1 MRKRNFRVLIWILP
15 TMLLIL
21 AAFWGL
27 SRVISEVLVFIQTG
41 SDPGEALNIVPNK
54 PIDWPVELT
63 WVDDAS
69 DTGRSLDPFTRE
81 QIEAVYLNAW
91 LQAALS
97 YEKGEPFGLGTF
109 YGGPALAAMNEAITT
124 GVANGQTV
132 QQINTHHQLRLNF
145 YAADGSIVAFTDE
158 DARITRLIRDADGNT
173 LFAEEVRDT
182 YDVVMIID
190 NEKWR
195 IRHIL
200 RTGEGPQAAELERT
214 LPEPEPVAG
223 VNYYPADT
231 PWELFWEEYDVV
243 AINRDLDLMG
253 SLGLN
258 TVRIFI
264 PFEQFGGSALETIY
278 VFKLE
283 DFLNQA
289 EAHNIKVIVTLFDF
303 ASDYALIRWPRTDNH
318 MVTLM
323 EQFAD
328 NETILA
334 WDIKNEPDRDY
345 PAHGKDLV
353 DLWLQHKLAL
363 ARETD
368 PDTPITI
375 GWSTVPA
382 AMALADQVDI
392 VSFHFYGRAVDFVP
406 ELDALRTVSGDKPLM
421 LQEFG
426 LPTWNS
432 WLFPNGH
439 TENEQAE
446 YYADILGL
454 VRSEELDGYLGWTLY
469 DFPEVPANVAGGRP
483 WETGPQ
489 QELGIYNADGTPKVA
504 ASLISPDADLSLA
517 PTVTAWERFTKPF
530 WRTVFVA
537 TLISFRLAIWAVELA
552 QRVIAR
558 QRRADADA

>member
-1 MRKRNFRVLIWILP
+1 MRNVNFRVLIWVLP
-15 TMLLIL
+15 TMLFIM

-27 SRVISEVLVFIQTG
+27 SRAISEILVFIQTG

-63 WVDDAS
+63 WTEDVS
-69 DTGRSLDPFTRE
+69 DTGRRLDPFTRE

-97 YEKGEPFGLGTF
+97 HEKGEPFNLGTF
-109 YGGPALAAMNEAITT
+109 YGGPALAAMEDAVEI
-124 GVANGQTV
+124 GAANGQTI
-132 QQINTHHQLRLNF
+132 QQINTHHELRLNF
-145 YAADGSIVAFTDE
+145 YAADGSVVAFTDQ
-158 DARITRLIRDADGNT
+158 DARITRLVRDADGNT
-173 LFAEEVRDT
+173 IFADEVRDT

-200 RTGEGPQAAELERT
+200 RTGEGPQSEAVIRAT
-214 LPEPEPVAG
+214 VDPNPVAG
-223 VNYYPADT
+223 INYYPAET

-243 AINRDLDLMG
+243 SINRDLNLMK

-264 PFEQFGGSALETIY
+264 PYEQFGGSNLETIY

-289 EAHNIKVIVTLFDF
+289 EAHDIKVIVTLFDF
-303 ASDYALIRWPRTDNH
+303 ASDYALLRWPRTDNH
-318 MVTLM
+318 MVTLL

-328 NETILA
+328 NDTISA

-353 DLWLQHKLAL
+353 DLWLRHKLEL
-363 ARETD
+363 AREAD
-368 PDTPITI
+368 PDTPLTI

-382 AMALADQVDI
+382 AMALTDAVDI
-392 VSFHFYGRAVDFVP
+392 VSFHFYGRADDFSA
-406 ELDALRTVSGDKPLM
+406 ELDQLRTVSGDKPLV

-446 YYADILGL
+446 YYADILEIA
-454 VRSEELDGYLGWTLY
+454 RAEELDGYIGWTLY

-489 QELGIYNADGTPKVA
+489 QQLGIFKADGTPKVA
-504 ASLISPDADLSLA
+504 APLISPNANLSLA
-517 PTVTAWERFTKPF
+517 PTVTTWERFTKPF

-537 TLISFRLAIWAVELA
+537 ALISFRLAFWLVGVMH
-552 QRVIAR
+552 RVLTR
-558 QRRADADA
+558 QRQTT